1 MGQDAAGKS
10 AQAGADRSRPPGR
23 PRNPEIDRAILDS
36 VGTILD
42 DVGYDGLTVEAVAA
56 RAGVGRQSVY
66 RRWSSKSALVAASVL
81 EGRVAPII
89 APIPHT
95 ADLTSDLRAWFLKR
109 AEGWSTSREA
119 SLVRGLSA
127 AAADDASTAAALYQ
141 RLTGPDHDAL
151 VDRMSAA
158 QRRDEL
164 RTDADL
170 DAAATALIGGLLYL
184 VLARH
189 QSVHPDHADGLLDV
203 VLGGILVPGVR

>member
-1 MGQDAAGKS
+1 MGQDAAGKT
-10 AQAGADRSRPPGR
+10 AHAGVGRTRRPGR

-89 APIPHT
+89 APIPRT
-95 ADLTSDLRAWFLKR
+95 ADLTSDLRAWFLER
-109 AEGWSTSREA
+109 AKSWATSREA

-151 VDRMSAA
+151 VDRMAVAQCSAEV
-158 QRRDEL
+158 RP
-164 RTDADL
+164 DADL

-189 QSVHPDHADGLLDV
+189 ESVRPENANGLLEV
-203 VLGGILVPGVR
+203 VLGGILVRGVR